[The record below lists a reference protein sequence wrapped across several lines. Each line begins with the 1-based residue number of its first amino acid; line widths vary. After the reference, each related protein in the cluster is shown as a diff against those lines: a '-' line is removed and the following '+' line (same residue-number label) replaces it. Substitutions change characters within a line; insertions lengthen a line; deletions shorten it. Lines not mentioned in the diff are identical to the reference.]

1 MRCRYRRKS
10 YATCTQNHRNHL
22 TLQDPK
28 GPDYHSKPIH
38 LVWTTFLDK
47 EWIPRSRRRFR
58 KKRKKMSDL
67 LDELDSSNN
76 DWKVVEDIHEDK
88 IEKKQQPSANDG

>member
-47 EWIPRSRRRFR
+47 EW
-58 KKRKKMSDL
+58 DL